1 MCGTCGCGDSELV
14 PVHVHENLLSVNQ
27 RDAAHNREHFVESG
41 VFVVNLMGSPGAGK
55 TALLEAFA
63 QRLGGEKL
71 RAVSGD
77 LATDNDGERL
87 RAAGMSAKTITTGQA
102 CHLDA
107 KMVHASLHELEWKD
121 AEYLF
126 IENVGNLVCPAI
138 YDLGQTVNIVLLSVT
153 EGEDKPLKYPVMFR
167 VADLVILSKADLLPH
182 LPQISQERIERNLA
196 KVNPNPKLIA
206 VSATTGQG
214 IDALLSWLDT
224 RRQTAFSEG
233 KIATERDHHHHHH
246 GEDHHHH
253 HHRHEGGH
261 DHHHHDVEHTHQ
273 QGDGTHHSSHHHDH
287 LHEHRHSE
295 SHHPHSHSK

>member
-1 MCGTCGCGDSELV
+1 MCGTCGCGDSEIV
-14 PVHVHENLLSVNQ
+14 PVQVHENLLSVNQ

-41 VFVVNLMGSPGAGK
+41 VFVTNLMGSPGAGK
-55 TALLEAFA
+55 TALLEAIA
-63 QRLGGEKL
+63 KRLGGAKL

-87 RAAGMSAKTITTGQA
+87 RAAGMNAKTITTGQA

-107 KMVHASLHELEWKD
+107 RMVHHSLHELEWKD

-138 YDLGQTVNIVLLSVT
+138 YDLGQAVNIVLLSVT

-182 LPQISQERIERNLA
+182 LPQISQERIEQNLA
-196 KVNPNPKLIA
+196 KVNSTPKLIA

-214 IDALLSWLDT
+214 VDELLAWLEQHRVSALAKTSAKTFD
-224 RRQTAFSEG
+224 EHHHHHHYHG
-233 KIATERDHHHHHH
+233 DEHHHHHHHH
-246 GEDHHHH
+246 GDEHHHH
-253 HHRHEGGH
+253 H
-261 DHHHHDVEHTHQ
+261 DAQAHQ
-273 QGDGTHHSSHHHDH
+273 QGEGNQHPH
-287 LHEHRHSE
+287 LHDDEHKHQHDE
-295 SHHPHSHSK
+295 GHHHPHRPT